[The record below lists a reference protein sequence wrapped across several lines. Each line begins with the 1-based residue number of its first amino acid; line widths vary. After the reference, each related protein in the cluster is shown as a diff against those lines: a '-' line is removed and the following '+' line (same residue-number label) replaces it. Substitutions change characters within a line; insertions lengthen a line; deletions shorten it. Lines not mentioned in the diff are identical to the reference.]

1 VNTQPDWTIESRAH
15 HQAVQF
21 AEAANARDGAAVA
34 ELFTDDGVWELPG
47 MAPVIGR
54 RAIAEAFT
62 TVIDGFDHLVQ
73 IVHPGVVSIG
83 PDGVTARHY
92 VTEFATRPSG
102 SFLQAAVYDD
112 VLNPVADWAFSSR
125 QLRLLSKLPL
135 PDATSSQP
143 HRADSEGHRGV

>member
-1 VNTQPDWTIESRAH
+1 MNNGADWAIASRAH
-15 HQAVQF
+15 ERAVQF

-34 ELFTDDGVWELPG
+34 ELFSDDGVWELPG

-62 TVIDGFDHLVQ
+62 TVIDGFDDLVQ
-73 IVHPGVVSIG
+73 IVHPGLVSVG

-112 VLNPVADWAFSSR
+112 ILNPDAGWGFSSR
-125 QLRLLSKLPL
+125 KLRLLSKFPI
-135 PDATSSQP
+135 SSAARNQLN
-143 HRADSEGHRGV
+143 RADSEGHRGV